1 MQLEIHQRQQA
12 LRDLAV
18 GGAQSAVKKSGAALY
33 AIGMG
38 TGKGAYVDVQNLESL
53 TSDSGGY
60 VEAINEPSE
69 ITAAV
74 ARIFDELQSQYM
86 LAFEPSH
93 ADGKYH
99 EISVTT
105 RTETCVCAHGRG
117 IRQLRESRTKNEE
130 RKTNRAMRDAV
141 EPSTEISIRFSFFV
155 RFASSPLP
163 VK

>member
-1 MQLEIHQRQQA
+1 MQQEIYRRQQA
-12 LRDLAV
+12 LRGVAV

-60 VEAINEPSE
+60 VEAISEPSE

-93 ADGKYH
+93 ADGKNH

-105 RTETCVCAHGRG
+105 KKETCVCAHGRG
-117 IRQLRESRTKNEE
+117 IRQVRR
-130 RKTNRAMRDAV
+130 RK
-141 EPSTEISIRFSFFV
+141 
-155 RFASSPLP
+155 
-163 VK
+163 